1 MSAMEPRTV
10 ESAPVSQAPK
20 QSDRGGR
27 SRRAGGWPA
36 LLGLDRFSGLY
47 VFALVIL
54 IFALWVPN
62 TFLRTANV
70 ELIANQQAITA
81 LLALAVIVPMAAG
94 QFDLS
99 FAAIMGQSTVT
110 VAFLEEHG
118 WNVALTIVIGI
129 LLGALLGAVNGFFV
143 ARLGVSSFVTTL
155 ATSSI
160 LAGTSYW
167 VTNGFPISSGISPTL
182 LDISNIQFLGVSLVF
197 YTMIV
202 VAAILYV
209 ILEYTPAGRYLF
221 AVGGNPG
228 AARLAGLPV
237 GKINFYSLV
246 VSGTISGF
254 AGVLLL
260 SQLGNASY
268 DVGPPYL
275 LPAFSA
281 AFLGATQIKAGRVNV
296 LGTLIAVFLLATGV
310 DGLQLAGAPSYIDT
324 LFGGVALLVAVTL
337 AVRTS
342 RKRGHSMAS

>member
-10 ESAPVSQAPK
+10 ESAPASQAPK

-27 SRRAGGWPA
+27 PRRAGGWPG

-54 IFALWVPN
+54 IFSLWVPN

-110 VAFLEEHG
+110 VAFLETHG
-118 WNVALTIVIGI
+118 WNVAVTIVVGVA
-129 LLGALLGAVNGFFV
+129 LGALLGGVNGFFV

-155 ATSSI
+155 APSSI

-167 VTNGFPISSGISPTL
+167 VTNGFPITSGISPAL
-182 LDISNIQFLGVSLVF
+182 LNISDIQFLGVSLVF
-197 YTMIV
+197 YIMIT

-221 AVGGNPG
+221 AVGGNPD

-246 VSGTISGF
+246 ASGTISGF
-254 AGVLLL
+254 A
-260 SQLGNASY
+260 
-268 DVGPPYL
+268 
-275 LPAFSA
+275 
-281 AFLGATQIKAGRVNV
+281 
-296 LGTLIAVFLLATGV
+296 
-310 DGLQLAGAPSYIDT
+310 
-324 LFGGVALLVAVTL
+324 
-337 AVRTS
+337 
-342 RKRGHSMAS
+342 